1 VENESL
7 NSAIQKQMEANK
19 ELFCL
24 LQKQELQEDSTNE
37 ALRVLKCLQKQ
48 LNAKHELE
56 LEKVRLKGE
65 LEVRKHM
72 VAEEDTEL
80 QQDLDKKHTELKDI
94 NDEIEYTDDLNQTF
108 IVKEKVASEELE
120 DGKKEM
126 IRVHITIALV
136 FSLC

>member
-1 VENESL
+1 MENESL

-48 LNAKHELE
+48 LDAKHELE